1 MGDSTQEASLQKRP
15 RVGVV
20 LGSGGIK
27 AFAAI
32 PLFEFLDELQIDIDL
47 LVGCSGG
54 SLMCAGRAAGYSPAE
69 MQELLAQ
76 HSGRKY
82 TSQVDYRAILGIAH
96 PRLGQVGRAPAILK
110 PQSIQQLFHRLFE
123 NLRVEELNPKTRLQ
137 ATDLQT
143 GEAVLLSSGPVADAV
158 YASIACFPLLPPIRI
173 EGRWLMDGA
182 FSSPLPV
189 MEAVKRGMDLII
201 ALDFA
206 EQFTTEPKGFLDF
219 FNRSVN
225 ATSRALTRSQMALSI
240 DLHHYEI
247 VMIKIQFDKAIQLW
261 DMGQMPF
268 ILESGRK
275 AIGERKKDI
284 LVAIESFSKLDRN
297 ASAEFL

>member
-1 MGDSTQEASLQKRP
+1 MVTPQLSTSALSAAVFIEEFIVEHRLRA
-15 RVGVV
+15 
-20 LGSGGIK
+20 LG
-27 AFAAI
+27 FAGELF
-32 PLFEFLDELQIDIDL
+32 PLNDLQIKNKNRVDHGYQQQSDK
-47 LVGCSGG
+47 CSNA
-54 SLMCAGRAAGYSPAE
+54 L
-69 MQELLAQ
+69 
-76 HSGRKY
+76 
-82 TSQVDYRAILGIAH
+82 LGIAH
-96 PRLGQVGRAPAILK
+96 PRLGKVGRAPAILK

-123 NLRVEELNPKTRLQ
+123 NLRVEELNPK
-137 ATDLQT
+137 
-143 GEAVLLSSGPVADAV
+143 
-158 YASIACFPLLPPIRI
+158 
-173 EGRWLMDGA
+173 
-182 FSSPLPV
+182 

-206 EQFTTEPKGFLDF
+206 EQFTAEPKGFLDF

-225 ATSRALTRSQMALSI
+225 ATARALTRSQMALSI

-275 AIGERKKDI
+275 AIEQRKKDI
-284 LVAIESFSKLDRN
+284 LGAIESFSRLERN